1 MSPWPLVASFSLPNT
16 SSTSLLLSEAL
27 PEYCSSINTT
37 PSCCCW
43 CHLPQPLLPPCWI
56 KKEETW
62 LFRTCVERGGAVR
75 SVLGSPVIRITSCST
90 TSSPFFERFRSRS
103 TRYVDASIHSLLDEL
118 LDDLGETSRKFFVF
132 CNVPNSRTW
141 AYQIRYLGLGRRMA
155 TIQCSRLMR
164 QILGPYGGA
173 NGGDDLDFQGAF
185 HLQVLHLAG
194 PTRPVLDLG

>member
-16 SSTSLLLSEAL
+16 SSTSIVLSEAL

-75 SVLGSPVIRITSCST
+75 SALVIGDLDHVEYDYIITVLLNASARDLQ
-90 TSSPFFERFRSRS
+90 
-103 TRYVDASIHSLLDEL
+103 RYVDASNHSLLDEL
-118 LDDLGETSRKFFVF
+118 LDDLGETSRKIFVF
-132 CNVPNSRTW
+132 CNVT
-141 AYQIRYLGLGRRMA
+141 QQL
-155 TIQCSRLMR
+155 
-164 QILGPYGGA
+164 
-173 NGGDDLDFQGAF
+173 
-185 HLQVLHLAG
+185 
-194 PTRPVLDLG
+194 